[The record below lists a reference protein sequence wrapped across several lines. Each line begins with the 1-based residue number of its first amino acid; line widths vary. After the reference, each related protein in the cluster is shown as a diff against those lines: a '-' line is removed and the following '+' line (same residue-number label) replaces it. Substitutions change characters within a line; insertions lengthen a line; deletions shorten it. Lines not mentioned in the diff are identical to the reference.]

1 MSLVR
6 ISDTEKGQYGVTL
19 LPNVPPITATAL
31 KEKFEEK
38 SDDLI
43 IPKFN
48 TLVDQ
53 LEDEEGASN
62 LGAKY
67 GSEDTTVQSAINTL
81 KSAVESGESAFESTG
96 VKHTAL
102 TGVGASNRG
111 VYVASDGTA
120 TVMDYEVNKT
130 VPSDAKFTDTTY
142 ESKEASSGGTDESL
156 VTTGDKYTW
165 NHKPDNVVKSIK
177 VGSDTVTASGQDT
190 FTFKSGTNMTINAD
204 PSTKEITFTSSGGG
218 GGTGDWSTIANKPFS
233 TIGTGLTVDGSSNLN
248 VDVDAAPTSGSSKMV
263 NSGGLYTKF
272 ADYYTKTEMDA
283 IDKPLVKY
291 GGTCDGSSLPALT
304 SANENKFF
312 LLTEDIVTTSD
323 FVIGAGHT
331 MYEDE
336 HIAVI
341 NTGTESNPVYK
352 YDDFGGYQSITLVN
366 EGTASISGTAVQKL
380 NVNGTKTEIDGTKY
394 MESTGSA
401 NASTALTFTF
411 SNAAITTDSAIDVY
425 CSEWGTNPSSVSVSS
440 GTCTVTFPARSTA
453 YTNLKCRIYI
463 R

>member
-67 GSEDTTVQSAINTL
+67 GSEDTTVQGAISTL

-142 ESKEASSGGTDESL
+142 ESKPAASGGTDESL
-156 VTTGDKYTW
+156 VTTGEKYTW
-165 NHKPDNVVKSIK
+165 NHKPDNVVKGIK
-177 VGSDTVTASGQDT
+177 VGADTVTASGQDT

-204 PSTKEITFTSSGGG
+204 PTTKEITFTSSGGG

-233 TIGTGLTVDGSSNLN
+233 TVGTGLAVDGSSNLN

-291 GGTCDGSSLPALT
+291 AGSATLSELT
-304 SANENKFF
+304 TNHATYLDEAYENKFF
-312 LLTEDIVTTSD
+312 LITTGGTLDNTTASY
-323 FVIGAGHT
+323 FVSSFNSGDVISA
-331 MYEDE
+331 DS
-336 HIAVI
+336 HIAII
-341 NTGTESNPVYK
+341 NTGTEASPVYK
-352 YDDFGGYQSITLVN
+352 YDDFGGFVD
-366 EGTASISGTAVQKL
+366 ISGKAD
-380 NVNGTKTEIDGTKY
+380 KTELDSWIVAD
-394 MESTGSA
+394 ST
-401 NASTALTFTF
+401 
-411 SNAAITTDSAIDVY
+411 
-425 CSEWGTNPSSVSVSS
+425 VSS
-440 GTCTVTFPARSTA
+440 GQVSFSNIDDTGNRGYEPFALITSSSTNKNPTFKISSLSGDQTSNMSVTFTTDADNGATVKLRVF
-453 YTNLKCRIYI
+453 K
-463 R
+463 